1 MASITV
7 TFKERQKQRLDMFPH
22 QYGDAA
28 LIFEKPLLAFIAFI
42 GAAVAQSDGFIKD
55 RCTTMSTRSVSDV
68 LMTETF
74 TEEQLRCIIRNG
86 INARFRIFTL

>member
-1 MASITV
+1 MASITL

-42 GAAVAQSDGFIKD
+42 GALQSPRAMDSSKTDAQRRAQEAF
-55 RCTTMSTRSVSDV
+55 
-68 LMTETF
+68 LMF
-74 TEEQLRCIIRNG
+74 S
-86 INARFRIFTL
+86 